1 MRTARG
7 IVLPRNLSGVEGG
20 GGGGVE
26 GAGFVGSFWLA
37 HQITQIIAKPDDLT

>member
-1 MRTARG
+1 M
-7 IVLPRNLSGVEGG
+7 NLCVRQGASCSREGVEGG